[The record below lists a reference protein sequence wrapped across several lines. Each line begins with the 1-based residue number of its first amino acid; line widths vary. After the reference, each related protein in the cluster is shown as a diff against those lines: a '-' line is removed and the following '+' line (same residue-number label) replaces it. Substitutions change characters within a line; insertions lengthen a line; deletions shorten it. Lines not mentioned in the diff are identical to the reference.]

1 MHNFLS
7 SNKITDLIVKTDS
20 VSFCISIFI
29 EMEMEMET
37 VLIMV
42 NYMTEGTQ
50 IERESFWS
58 LEPQE
63 NKTFWLHN
71 RISGDC
77 IFVYKI
83 SPYRSDEVRNS
94 EKFNAVLSMLF

>member
-7 SNKITDLIVKTDS
+7 SYKITDLIVKTDS

-29 EMEMEMET
+29 EMEMEMEMET

-42 NYMTEGTQ
+42 NYNIVIEGTQ
-50 IERESFWS
+50 RESESFWS

-63 NKTFWLHN
+63 NITF
-71 RISGDC
+71 
-77 IFVYKI
+77 
-83 SPYRSDEVRNS
+83 
-94 EKFNAVLSMLF
+94 

>member
-7 SNKITDLIVKTDS
+7 SCKITDLIVKTDS

-29 EMEMEMET
+29 EMETET

-50 IERESFWS
+50 IEGRVFGYLNLKKIKHFDFITEFQEIAS
-58 LEPQE
+58 LYVGFPH
-63 NKTFWLHN
+63 TDLM
-71 RISGDC
+71 
-77 IFVYKI
+77 
-83 SPYRSDEVRNS
+83 RSEIVRNS
-94 EKFNAVLSMLF
+94 MQF

>member
-7 SNKITDLIVKTDS
+7 SYKITDLIVKTDS

-42 NYMTEGTQ
+42 NYMIEGTQ
-50 IERESFWS
+50 RESESFWS

-63 NKTFWLHN
+63 NITF
-71 RISGDC
+71 
-77 IFVYKI
+77 
-83 SPYRSDEVRNS
+83 
-94 EKFNAVLSMLF
+94 

>member
-20 VSFCISIFI
+20 VSFCISIFT

-42 NYMTEGTQ
+42 NYMIEGTQ
-50 IERESFWS
+50 IESESFWS
-58 LEPQE
+58 LEP
-63 NKTFWLHN
+63 
-71 RISGDC
+71 
-77 IFVYKI
+77 
-83 SPYRSDEVRNS
+83 
-94 EKFNAVLSMLF
+94 

>member
-7 SNKITDLIVKTDS
+7 SYKITDLIVKTDS

-50 IERESFWS
+50 IERQSFWS

-63 NKTFWLHN
+63 NKTFWFHN

-77 IFVYKI
+77 IFVCGI
-83 SPYRSDEVRNS
+83 FPYRSDEVLNS

>member
-7 SNKITDLIVKTDS
+7 SYKITDLIVKTDS

-50 IERESFWS
+50 IETLRESFWS
-58 LEPQE
+58 LEP
-63 NKTFWLHN
+63 
-71 RISGDC
+71 
-77 IFVYKI
+77 
-83 SPYRSDEVRNS
+83 
-94 EKFNAVLSMLF
+94 